1 MKMEIWD
8 GYRRDGSLAG
18 VDLVR
23 GEKIPRGLY
32 VLVTHILVRH
42 ADGDYLLM
50 QRDKS
55 KPNYPGYFEATA
67 GGAALKGEDSL
78 GCALRELYEET
89 GIRSEKLEFLGR
101 DIFSLDKAYDDTIY
115 DVYLCVTGIDKS
127 AVRLQDGETIAYKWI
142 DERGF
147 AEFLDS
153 DAVIPLEKLRL
164 ERFWR
169 KNEQI
174 SQKSQ

>member
-1 MKMEIWD
+1 MEIWD
-8 GYRRDGSLAG
+8 GYLRDGSLAN

-23 GEKIPRGLY
+23 GEKIPQGLY
-32 VLVTHILVRH
+32 ALVTHILVRH

-50 QRDKS
+50 QRDES

-78 GCALRELYEET
+78 TCAMRELYEET
-89 GIRSEKLEFLGR
+89 GIRAEKLEFLER

-115 DVYLCVTGIDKS
+115 DVYLCVTDIEKN
-127 AVRLQDGETIAYKWI
+127 AVRLQKGETMAYKWV

-147 AEFLDS
+147 ADFLNS
-153 DAVIPLEKLRL
+153 DAVIPAEKRRL
-164 ERFWR
+164 ERILEG
-169 KNEQI
+169 K
-174 SQKSQ
+174 